1 MIWRKAEPT
10 TTNRKKPSS
19 SGPTVVAFLSLCGA
33 HASSE
38 HGSRE
43 QPQVER
49 SSCSCASGA
58 ERERVSAR
66 SRAGR
71 GRTVLLWVASVPR
84 FRMCESNFS
93 FDFFILRCDEP
104 GCRTAGAAPAASE
117 RRLLLRKER
126 KAVAAHHFGGGRA
139 GGGLAAAR
147 CTCARTAAPRLSCR
161 AQGSKKGAEQP
172 KRQPTGS
179 LPKQSWRLKAFPRPA
194 GGGALSQRGHRRGGG
209 RMSRRT
215 APGTKVHT

>member
-49 SSCSCASGA
+49 SRKGESERAEPSGQRAHRLALGGVSATLQDVRVELLLRLLHPPLRRARLQNSGRSASG
-58 ERERVSAR
+58 V
-66 SRAGR
+66 
-71 GRTVLLWVASVPR
+71 RT
-84 FRMCESNFS
+84 
-93 FDFFILRCDEP
+93 
-104 GCRTAGAAPAASE
+104 